1 MNGITVQ
8 IVCTFRGITVHHVYL
23 SVGKNNR
30 TLDQI
35 KLFYNCA
42 QGPEAVRIHCVTCNT
57 PKARPPTATPPGRS
71 PLSGACPCLCWLD
84 PRTLWQLRLL
94 SCPTRRQ
101 FLWRQ
106 SLNERDVV
114 VLIVC
119 TGSKLVSN
127 FRKYWVGS
135 HSDHSYQDKLYI
147 MDIESKDGIEWI
159 SRVVCI
165 IA

>member
-1 MNGITVQ
+1 MYTCRSERIIAHWIRLNYFTTAHKVPRLFSF
-8 IVCTFRGITVHHVYL
+8 IVSPV
-23 SVGKNNR
+23 
-30 TLDQI
+30 
-35 KLFYNCA
+35 
-42 QGPEAVRIHCVTCNT
+42 T

-106 SLNERDVV
+106 SLNGRDVV

-147 MDIESKDGIEWI
+147 MDIESKNGIEWI